1 MKLLLSNDD
10 GIYAVGIAAL
20 AKELSK
26 THEVYISAPAS
37 QQSAVSRAMTLYD
50 ILHAEK
56 RSFPDLE
63 DGRAY
68 AVTGTPVDCVRL
80 GLGNLFA
87 DVKFDMIISGINI
100 GPNVGTDT
108 LYSGTVAAAH
118 EAALLG
124 YQAIA
129 MSCCS
134 YTPQHIEGSA
144 MVAARMVEYLA
155 AHPLPFGTL
164 LNVNVPD
171 VPFDDLRGIRAV
183 PMCRQEYQ
191 LDFIERKD
199 PKGRS
204 YYWPPRHR
212 TGVFGDAETDSPMV
226 EAGYVAVTP
235 IGYDLTA
242 FDMLNNMKNNIKID
256 IDSEDLA
263 SWKA

>member
-10 GIYAVGIAAL
+10 GISAVGIRAL
-20 AKELSK
+20 AQALSQ

-50 ILHAEK
+50 PLRADAVP
-56 RSFPDLE
+56 FLDLPE
-63 DGRAY
+63 GRAY

-80 GLGNLFA
+80 GLGNLFSDIA
-87 DVKFDMIISGINI
+87 FDMVLSGINI
-100 GPNVGTDT
+100 GPNVGSDT

-124 YQAIA
+124 YPSIA
-129 MSCCS
+129 LSCCS
-134 YTPQHIEGSA
+134 MTPQHMETSA
-144 MVAARMVEYLA
+144 AVAVKMAAYLA

-171 VPFDDLRGIRAV
+171 VPLSELRGVRAV

-191 LDFIERKD
+191 LDFIERRD
-199 PKGRS
+199 PKGRA

-212 TGVFGDAETDSPMV
+212 TGVFGEELTDEPQIR
-226 EAGYVAVTP
+226 AGYVTVTP

-242 FDMLNNMKNNIKID
+242 YETLQNMKKYTN
-256 IDSEDLA
+256 IDSSEDFMA
-263 SWKA
+263 WKA

>member
-10 GIYAVGIAAL
+10 GIHAVGIHAL
-20 AKELSK
+20 AEELSK
-26 THEVYISAPAS
+26 SHEVYVSAPAS

-50 ILHAEK
+50 PLRADAVP
-56 RSFPDLE
+56 FAGLP

-87 DVKFDMIISGINI
+87 DVPFDMVISGINI
-100 GPNVGTDT
+100 GPNIGSDT

-124 YQAIA
+124 YRSIA

-134 YTPQHIEGSA
+134 FTPQHMDTSA
-144 MVAARMVEYLA
+144 RIAAQMVDYLA
-155 AHPLPFGTL
+155 AHPLPFGML

-171 VPFDDLRGIRAV
+171 VPYEELRGIRAV

-212 TGVFGDAETDSPMV
+212 TGQTE
-226 EAGYVAVTP
+226 
-235 IGYDLTA
+235 
-242 FDMLNNMKNNIKID
+242 
-256 IDSEDLA
+256 
-263 SWKA
+263 

>member
-10 GIYAVGIAAL
+10 GITAVGIRAL
-20 AKELSK
+20 AEELSK
-26 THEVYISAPAS
+26 EHEVYISAPAS

-50 ILHAEK
+50 PLRADPYPLPFVE
-56 RSFPDLE
+56 E
-63 DGRAY
+63 GRAH

-80 GLGNLFA
+80 GLGNLYA
-87 DVKFDMIISGINI
+87 DVQFDMVISGINI
-100 GPNVGTDT
+100 GPNIGTDT

-129 MSCCS
+129 MSCAS
-134 YTPQHIEGSA
+134 MTPVHMETSA
-144 MVAARMVEYLA
+144 KIAAWAVKYLA
-155 AHPLPFGTL
+155 EHPLPFGML
-164 LNVNVPD
+164 MNVNVPD
-171 VPFDDLRGIRAV
+171 VPFAELAGICAV

-199 PKGRS
+199 PKGRA

-212 TGVFGDAETDSPMV
+212 TGVFGDEMTDGQRIR
-226 EAGYVAVTP
+226 AGYVTVTP

-242 FDMLNNMKNNIKID
+242 FDTLKTMNKDIN
-256 IDSEDLA
+256 IDSEEMA